1 MATLFIS
8 SAKLKND
15 TALSGSVDDNMIHPY
30 ILNAQTKEI
39 FPYLGTDLYNKL
51 ISDIAGTPSGVYK
64 TLLDEY
70 IQPALVQFAFAD
82 LLPFL
87 RLRFVNNSVVIMGT
101 ENGASAT
108 YEDLQPVI
116 ERATNLGQFYR
127 ERMIEYLDHNS
138 SSFPEYTS
146 NTGAD
151 LSPTHRNYF
160 VGMNLDVNAD
170 ICSNQEKGFRAAIG
184 NKDCC

>member
-8 SAKLKND
+8 ATKLKKD

-30 ILNAQTKEI
+30 ILNSQTKEI

-64 TLLDEY
+64 TLLDDY
-70 IQPALVQFAFAD
+70 IQ
-82 LLPFL
+82 FL
-87 RLRFVNNSVVIMGT
+87 RLRFVNNSVVIMDT

-108 YEDLQPVI
+108 YEDLQPII

-146 NTGAD
+146 NSGAD
-151 LSPTHRNYF
+151 LSPTHRNYY
-160 VGMNLDVNAD
+160 VGMNLDVNAGL
-170 ICSNQEKGFRAAIG
+170 CTNQEKAFRSAIG